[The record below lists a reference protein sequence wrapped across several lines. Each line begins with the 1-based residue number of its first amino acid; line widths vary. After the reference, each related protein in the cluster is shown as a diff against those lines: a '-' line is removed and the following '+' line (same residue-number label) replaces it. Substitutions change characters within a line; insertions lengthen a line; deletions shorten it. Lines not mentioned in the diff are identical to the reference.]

1 MSMREP
7 NAPRAPRPPAANR
20 PTGGSAPPQ
29 PFEPA
34 LSSVEGGAA
43 RGGGARRPDRGN
55 RGREQARSE
64 GRPRSRRRSEEEG
77 EDLRT
82 ARGGA
87 ARDYYAIFDEDEF
100 ENEPAPTT
108 AEELVARFNR
118 DRR

>member
-1 MSMREP
+1 V
-7 NAPRAPRPPAANR
+7 A
-20 PTGGSAPPQ
+20 SA
-29 PFEPA
+29 
-34 LSSVEGGAA
+34 EGGAP
-43 RGGGARRPDRGN
+43 RGGGARRTERAN

-64 GRPRSRRRSEEEG
+64 GRPRSRRRSDEEG

-87 ARDYYAIFDEDEF
+87 ARDYYAIFDDDEF